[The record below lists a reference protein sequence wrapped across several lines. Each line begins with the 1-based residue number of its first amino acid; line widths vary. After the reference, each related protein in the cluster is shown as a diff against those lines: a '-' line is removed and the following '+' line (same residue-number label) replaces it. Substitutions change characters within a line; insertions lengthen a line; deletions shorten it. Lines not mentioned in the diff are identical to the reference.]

1 MTSCFQ
7 VRIRI
12 LSREV
17 EYLFWVW
24 MNSEKVV
31 NDCKQAIIKL
41 SLACS
46 FRKMFFIGQNLN
58 FLTWHLLFLNFDLLL
73 INWSRYLSLE
83 VYFSPRH
90 RNIASV
96 NTNSKGNHSWN
107 KNKHFDLFF
116 SWNKNEHFHL
126 LKFLMNNFYFF
137 SVSWTH
143 FQKQPFADV
152 LLSALKDLALF

>member
-1 MTSCFQ
+1 MTSSFQ

-31 NDCKQAIIKL
+31 SDCKQAIIKL

-83 VYFSPRH
+83 VYFSHVTEILHLWIQTPKETIRE
-90 RNIASV
+90 IKTSIL
-96 NTNSKGNHSWN
+96 TC
-107 KNKHFDLFF
+107 FF